1 MAKKIKMGKPKM
13 RLPRKI
19 KSGQIIEVRVKIKF
33 PSLTGLKLV
42 DEEKNIFKREKPS
55 VYLKKMDVFYGGQ
68 KITEYFMTSATSPDP
83 LIRFK
88 MRADKEA
95 PVRIVFTN
103 SFDQSAEVS
112 KNLKFSG

>member
-19 KSGQIIEVRVKIKF
+19 KKGEIIEVRVKIRY
-33 PSLTGLKLV
+33 PSSTGLKLV
-42 DEEKNIFKREKPS
+42 DEEKMIFGRKQEA
-55 VYLKKMDVFYGGQ
+55 VYLQKMDVIYGGQ
-68 KITEYFMTSATSPDP
+68 TIMEYQMTSATSPDP

-95 PVRIVFTN
+95 PLKIIFTN
-103 SFDQSAEVS
+103 IKDEQSEVTQ
-112 KNLKFSG
+112 NIKF